1 MQWLLWPTEPCHQ
14 PENFVLCL
22 QSEFVTRADHLVDP
36 RGFHGLRCVFEKSAA
51 VHREVAK
58 TVMVVS
64 QHFIVHIKVNICF
77 YVKMRSSLK
86 ELEEGGA

>member
-1 MQWLLWPTEPCHQ
+1 M
-14 PENFVLCL
+14 
-22 QSEFVTRADHLVDP
+22 
-36 RGFHGLRCVFEKSAA
+36 FEKSVA

-64 QHFIVHIKVNICF
+64 QHLIMHIKVNICF

-86 ELEEGGA
+86 EELEGKRSIGKFIRTL